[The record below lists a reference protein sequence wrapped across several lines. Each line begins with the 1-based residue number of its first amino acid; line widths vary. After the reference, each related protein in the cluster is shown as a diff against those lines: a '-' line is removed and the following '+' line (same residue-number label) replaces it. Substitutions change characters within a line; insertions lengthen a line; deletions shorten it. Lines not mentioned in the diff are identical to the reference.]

1 MLKFTAIAD
10 WGLEPMDTQERYLK
24 RLLDSPDMLEHAGR
38 HDARAN
44 DGMRRLI
51 WAVLD
56 SAQTGLLAVV
66 SMAQDVFGNLSS
78 HRYLAILS
86 FAAMATILSAFL
98 RLSILGSVFSNESN
112 TSRLRRALLG
122 TTMTFLTIVA
132 FSSPWQQHPWP
143 QMWRI
148 ALCGVV
154 SIGISALLTV
164 WLAHWS
170 FKNRKGTSA
179 VAVIG
184 SDASCGRVVKDLEA
198 GRWPGWEAT
207 LKLNGDRPEDVER
220 LRAAVASGQI
230 DVVIIATSGNTMQ
243 VRQIIGS
250 LPDAT
255 ARLCLAVDVPLARPF
270 EYTIWLIDLWRN
282 PHDGTAGA
290 VKRVMDIVLSLT
302 GLILLAPV
310 LLTIALAIR
319 ITSPGPAIFRQ
330 WRFGACSRPFQVY
343 KFRTMRFDVSDATGA
358 ARTQK
363 FDPRVTR
370 LGRILRRTSID
381 ELPQLINVLR
391 WEMSLVGPRAQALYM
406 EVDGQFMFDALGDY
420 PARHRVLPGI
430 TGWAQVNGSRGEVD
444 TLEKA
449 ERRTQLDLWYIKNW
463 SLLLDI
469 KIIIKTVLY
478 EFATFDAD

>member
-1 MLKFTAIAD
+1 
-10 WGLEPMDTQERYLK
+10 
-24 RLLDSPDMLEHAGR
+24 
-38 HDARAN
+38 
-44 DGMRRLI
+44 
-51 WAVLD
+51 
-56 SAQTGLLAVV
+56 
-66 SMAQDVFGNLSS
+66 
-78 HRYLAILS
+78 
-86 FAAMATILSAFL
+86 
-98 RLSILGSVFSNESN
+98 
-112 TSRLRRALLG
+112 
-122 TTMTFLTIVA
+122 
-132 FSSPWQQHPWP
+132 
-143 QMWRI
+143 
-148 ALCGVV
+148 
-154 SIGISALLTV
+154 
-164 WLAHWS
+164 
-170 FKNRKGTSA
+170 
-179 VAVIG
+179 
-184 SDASCGRVVKDLEA
+184 
-198 GRWPGWEAT
+198 
-207 LKLNGDRPEDVER
+207 
-220 LRAAVASGQI
+220 
-230 DVVIIATSGNTMQ
+230 
-243 VRQIIGS
+243 
-250 LPDAT
+250 
-255 ARLCLAVDVPLARPF
+255 
-270 EYTIWLIDLWRN
+270 
-282 PHDGTAGA
+282 
-290 VKRVMDIVLSLT
+290 MDIVLSLT
-302 GLILLAPV
+302 GLIMLAPV